1 MKQQQQAAAEAEEK
15 ERNEWTQVYYT
26 SMCTGMCF
34 KKNFCVMQSLHELR
48 CMMRSKFD
56 CSDCSDTG
64 VKIAFKLPDG
74 SKNEYKFPSHSTVKV
89 SM

>member
-1 MKQQQQAAAEAEEK
+1 MKQQQAAAEAEEK
-15 ERNEWTQVYYT
+15 VRNEWTQVYYT
-26 SMCTGMCF
+26 SMCTGMCL
-34 KKNFCVMQSLHELR
+34 KNFCVMQSLHELR

-56 CSDCSDTG
+56 CSHCSDTG